1 MLRNTKVEGQPMRT
15 ANLEERRSFAEANEG
30 DRSQTRV
37 DYGFLHHALARW
49 MEADSRAR
57 LLVDRD
63 LRAWWVS
70 PAADAVMGQIG
81 SLLIRNGHVRTRE
94 NRFDRQLRE
103 LIEGAGDEIAIQ
115 CIHDPRTSEHVV
127 LTAQRLSAPSDHLV
141 GLTLQ
146 RACENFVFRLAD
158 LHEAFGFTRTEG
170 RVAYHLMCGRTAEET
185 ANHLQV
191 SLETVR
197 THIKRGYAKLG
208 VSSREA
214 FFHRLTPFVI
224 LLA

>member
-1 MLRNTKVEGQPMRT
+1 MRP
-15 ANLEERRSFAEANEG
+15 ANLDEHRSFAEPHDPYKIDATIEF
-30 DRSQTRV
+30 
-37 DYGFLHHALARW
+37 GFLNHVLARW
-49 MEADSRAR
+49 MEVESRAR
-57 LLVDRD
+57 LLVDDD
-63 LRAWWVS
+63 LRTYWLS
-70 PAADAVMGQIG
+70 PAAETVMGEIQ

-103 LIEGAGDEIAIQ
+103 LVTTAAQQVSIQ
-115 CIHDPRTSEHVV
+115 CIHDPRTGEHVV
-127 LTAQRLSAPSDHLV
+127 LTATRLSEPSDYLV

-146 RACENFVFRLAD
+146 RAHENFAFRLAD

-170 RVAYHLMCGRTAEET
+170 RVAYHLMCGMTAEET
-185 ANHLQV
+185 AQHLQV

-214 FFHRLTPFVI
+214 FFHRLTPFVV

>member
-1 MLRNTKVEGQPMRT
+1 MRP
-15 ANLEERRSFAEANEG
+15 ANLDERRSFIEPQDLDPRGYNI
-30 DRSQTRV
+30 
-37 DYGFLHHALARW
+37 DYTLLNHALARW

-57 LLVDRD
+57 VLVDND

-70 PAADAVMGQIG
+70 PAADAAMSQVG
-81 SLLIRNGHVRTRE
+81 SILIRNGRLRTRE
-94 NRFDRQLRE
+94 NRFDRELRE
-103 LIEGAGDEIAIQ
+103 LIDGATPELSIR
-115 CIHDPRTSEHVV
+115 CIHDPRTGEHVV

-146 RACENFVFRLAD
+146 PASENFVFRLAD

-185 ANHLQV
+185 ARHLRV

-214 FFHRLTPFVI
+214 FFHRLTPFVV